1 MSNLAIITKQQ
12 VQIRQALIVRSMP
25 LGLHEADVD
34 DWIKTNSLDELTYET
49 ANDLLDYLG
58 VLPVTRPSS
67 QAHLPLK
74 ASRIL
79 VNKRKDNCVL
89 CGEPVLAGLGLHV
102 FHDSAWHTYHNTI
115 EGVLDAFEGERG
127 LLLDFHGQ
135 VWICYYSMIATT
147 WIP

>member
-102 FHDSAWHTYHNTI
+102 FHDSAWHTYHNSQDCTAVT
-115 EGVLDAFEGERG
+115 ELPELKWDSVSEDDLEE
-127 LLLDFHGQ
+127 
-135 VWICYYSMIATT
+135 
-147 WIP
+147 

>member
-58 VLPVTRPSS
+58 VLPVTSFVAS
-67 QAHLPLK
+67 QCWQ
-74 ASRIL
+74 
-79 VNKRKDNCVL
+79 VWDY
-89 CGEPVLAGLGLHV
+89 
-102 FHDSAWHTYHNTI
+102 TYFMTARGTRTI
-115 EGVLDAFEGERG
+115 TAKIV
-127 LLLDFHGQ
+127 LLLPS
-135 VWICYYSMIATT
+135 C
-147 WIP
+147 PN